1 MHSYTDLGRTAPLVE
16 RRTILGLLAAS
27 TVPLAG
33 CTDGQTMEAGS
44 QSTDFPTDAP
54 GAGDEATET
63 TTEGPGTPGEG
74 TETPTEGYADAI
86 EGAGLVTVEGEDT
99 VEATVERIQSAAEE
113 GPVSVLTTIDH
124 AENAASVDRDLPPT
138 TLLLVGNPD
147 VGTPLMAESRS
158 IAIDLPQKVLVW
170 EDEDGRIRVTYND
183 PHYLAARHGIEGQE
197 ERIENV
203 ATALEELATG
213 DGN

>member
-1 MHSYTDLGRTAPLVE
+1 ME

-33 CTDGQTMEAGS
+33 CSDGQTLGAQS
-44 QSTDFPTDAP
+44 QSTEFPTDAP
-54 GAGDEATET
+54 GADDATET
-63 TTEGPGTPGEG
+63 TTAGPETPGDG
-74 TETPTEGYADAI
+74 TETPTDGYADAV
-86 EGAGLVTVEGEDT
+86 EGAGLVTVPGEET
-99 VEATVERIQSAAEE
+99 VEETVDRIESAAEE

-124 AENAASVDRDLPPT
+124 AANAASVDRELPPT

-158 IAIDLPQKVLVW
+158 VAVDLPQKLLVW
-170 EDEDGRIRVTYND
+170 EDEDGSVQVTYND
-183 PHYLAARHGIEGQE
+183 PHYLAARHGIEEQD

-203 ATALEELATG
+203 AAALEGLATG
-213 DGN
+213 GE